1 MIFKFNIKLIKIIN
15 YNVNNLL
22 IFIIK
27 KYYYKFNY
35 NYKNSNFS
43 YYF

>member
-1 MIFKFNIKLIKIIN
+1 MIFKFKIKLIKIIN

-27 KYYYKFNY
+27 KYYYKFN
-35 NYKNSNFS
+35 
-43 YYF
+43 